1 MKIGIFAVDILAKM
15 AAENALASSGLV
27 VAIHRG
33 ETLPCPL
40 RPSTAGEL
48 ETYGYDY
55 ARDCAEAGAD
65 ISRADIETAWE
76 AVTEAVKTGQ
86 DLGRSAVPPKPSQS

>member
-33 ETLPCPL
+33 EPLPCPL
-40 RPSTAGEL
+40 RPSTAAEL
-48 ETYGYDY
+48 ETYGFDY
-55 ARDCAEAGAD
+55 ARDCAEAGDD
-65 ISRADIETAWE
+65 ISRADIEAAWE

-86 DLGRSAVPPKPSQS
+86 DLGRSAIPPKPSQS